1 MYDYIRGQVVR
12 VTPEYIVVD
21 QNGVGWQIMTPNPYS
36 FKASDEQVLI
46 YTHLHVREDIQQLL
60 GFKNME
66 QRELF
71 RKLILVSGIGPKG
84 ALAILASGVPA
95 QVIGAIEREDEGF
108 LTQFPGVGKK
118 TARQMILDL
127 KGKLHML
134 LEETDVTMQLLDG
147 DGLFSSQQNHDLEEA
162 MLALSAL
169 GYSERELSK
178 IKPKLEEEH
187 GDTETYMKKALQY
200 LLKQ

>member
-12 VTPEYIVVD
+12 ITPEYIVVD
-21 QNGVGWQIMTPNPYS
+21 QNGIGWQIMTPNPYS
-36 FKASDEQVLI
+36 FRVSQEPTLI

-60 GFKNME
+60 GFKDME

-95 QVIGAIEREDEGF
+95 QVIGAIEREDDAF

-127 KGKLHML
+127 KGKLNML
-134 LEETDVTMQLLDG
+134 LDDADLEIHQLDG
-147 DGLFSSQQNHDLEEA
+147 DGLFASQHNHDLEEA
-162 MLALSAL
+162 LLALAAL
-169 GYSERELSK
+169 GYSERELNK
-178 IKPKLEEEH
+178 IKPKLEDEPN
-187 GDTETYMKKALQY
+187 DTETYMKKALQL